1 MIVLPPLPSP
11 VDQLWHVLLDL
22 ADNLTVPWTLAGGQM
37 VLLHALEHGQAPLE
51 PSQDGDVIADIRA
64 DHHAI
69 IRVVRQ
75 LYQFGFTLESI
86 STDGI
91 AHRYSRT
98 AQPRPVQID
107 VLGPDGLGERADLT
121 TSPPGRTIQ
130 VPGGTQA
137 LTRTERVPV
146 VHESQSGQIP
156 RPTLLGA
163 IIMKAAATQL
173 PTPARHYRDLALLCS
188 IVPDPFHLA
197 SQLTAKDR
205 QRLQNARALA
215 DDRHIAWSLVPPEIR
230 GHGQI
235 AFTVLTT
242 N

>member
-22 ADNLTVPWTLAGGQM
+22 ADSLTVPWTLAGGQM
-37 VLLHALEHGQAPLE
+37 VLLHALKHGQAPLE

-64 DHHAI
+64 DRHAI

-75 LYQFGFTLESI
+75 LYRLGLTLESI

-91 AHRYSRT
+91 AHRYSRV

-137 LTRTERVPV
+137 LARTERVSV
-146 VHESQSGQIP
+146 IHEGRSGQIP

-163 IIMKAAATQL
+163 IIMKAAATEL
-173 PTPARHYRDLALLCS
+173 PTPTRHYRDLALLCS
-188 IVPDPFHLA
+188 IAADPFDLA
-197 SQLTAKDR
+197 SELTAKDR
-205 QRLQNARALA
+205 QRLLKARALA
-215 DDRHIAWSLVPPEIR
+215 DDSHVAWSLVPPEIR
-230 GHGQI
+230 GQGQI
-235 AFTVLTT
+235 AYSILTGS
-242 N
+242 